1 MKAHEK
7 KTDIVKNIMIYMPSR
22 YFSQF
27 LGIFTSILIK
37 RFLGPLYTG
46 MWSFLRIVVQYADYT
61 ELGATLS
68 IFYKI
73 PYHNGQGNTK
83 EADSVR
89 DNVFSFILLS
99 SSAAALIIIAYALL
113 FCKNLSREM
122 FFGLLGAAVIVIAE
136 KLFAVHVMLLRVDKN
151 YKILSG
157 SVYFDAALNLSLVL
171 LVVSRFKFYG
181 MIFITILIPIANML
195 FIIYH
200 KRYIKGIAFA
210 WQKIISYIK
219 FGFPLYI
226 TGILNGILNNVD
238 NIILVGMLGF
248 KELGIYSI
256 AMMAKNYSRQVS
268 VGFGHVVGPYF
279 MEDYGKYGDSKLLHA
294 YVAKGT
300 FAIASFMSIVLGLVF
315 IFSTPVITAILP
327 SFVAGLP
334 ALRISLI
341 ASFFVSLIDFPYDYI
356 VALKQRSSLIF
367 FTIATLALDIAL
379 TYLLIKAGLGING
392 AAIAA
397 TISAM
402 VYMLALFMYCM
413 KGLITLREAVRFF
426 APLIYS
432 ILVVLLLERYIV
444 LPSIWVSAFAK
455 AAMFLLASLVTFV
468 MLEKETGIIK
478 ISFGLVK
485 KYLGK

>member
-1 MKAHEK
+1 MKSQEK

-27 LGIFTSILIK
+27 LGVFTSLFIK

-61 ELGATLS
+61 ELGSTLS

-73 PYHNGQGNTK
+73 PYYNGQGNAE
-83 EADSVR
+83 EADSVKN
-89 DNVFSFILLS
+89 NVFSFILLS
-99 SSAAALIIIAYALL
+99 SSLASLVILGYALL
-113 FCKNLSREM
+113 FARDLSREI
-122 FFGLLGAAVIVIAE
+122 FFGLLGVAVIVIVE
-136 KLFAVHVMLLRVDKN
+136 KIFAVHVMLLRADKN
-151 YKILSG
+151 YKVLSG
-157 SVYFDAALNLSLVL
+157 SVYFDAVLNLLLVI

-181 MIFITILIPIANML
+181 MIFITIIIPIANTF

-200 KRYIKGIAFA
+200 KKYIKSIVLV
-210 WQKIISYIK
+210 WRKVISCIK

-279 MEDYGKYGDSKLLHA
+279 MEDYGKQVEAKILHA
-294 YVAKGT
+294 YVTKGT
-300 FAIASFMSIVLGLVF
+300 FAIASFMSMVLGLVF
-315 IFSTPVITAILP
+315 IFATPVIMAILP
-327 SFVAGLP
+327 SFSAGLP

-367 FTIATLALDIAL
+367 FTVVALVLDIIL

-397 TISAM
+397 TISAA
-402 VYMLALFMYCM
+402 VYMLSLFMYCM
-413 KGLITLREAVRFF
+413 RGIISLKESVRFF
-426 APLIYS
+426 VPLIYS
-432 ILVVLLLERYIV
+432 IIVVLLLERYIM
-444 LPSIWVSAFAK
+444 LPSMWAAAFIK
-455 AAMFLLASLVTFV
+455 ALLFLLASLVTLA
-468 MLEKETGIIK
+468 MLERETGIIK
-478 ISFGLVK
+478 ISFGLIK
-485 KYLGK
+485 KYFNR

>member
-1 MKAHEK
+1 
-7 KTDIVKNIMIYMPSR
+7 
-22 YFSQF
+22 
-27 LGIFTSILIK
+27 
-37 RFLGPLYTG
+37 
-46 MWSFLRIVVQYADYT
+46 
-61 ELGATLS
+61 
-68 IFYKI
+68 
-73 PYHNGQGNTK
+73 
-83 EADSVR
+83 
-89 DNVFSFILLS
+89 
-99 SSAAALIIIAYALL
+99 
-113 FCKNLSREM
+113 
-122 FFGLLGAAVIVIAE
+122 
-136 KLFAVHVMLLRVDKN
+136 
-151 YKILSG
+151 
-157 SVYFDAALNLSLVL
+157 
-171 LVVSRFKFYG
+171 
-181 MIFITILIPIANML
+181 
-195 FIIYH
+195 
-200 KRYIKGIAFA
+200 
-210 WQKIISYIK
+210 
-219 FGFPLYI
+219 
-226 TGILNGILNNVD
+226 
-238 NIILVGMLGF
+238 
-248 KELGIYSI
+248 
-256 AMMAKNYSRQVS
+256 MMAKNYSRQVS